1 MVHEAS
7 LSDRESAETVLAAVR
22 RRCKRIAV
30 IFADQGYT
38 GTLIETVKRTLKFT
52 LTIIKRTEVRTFHLL
67 PRRWVV
73 ERTFGWFGF
82 YRRLA
87 KDYER
92 YPAHSEAFVYI
103 ATSNIMLHR
112 LVAG

>member
-1 MVHEAS
+1 M
-7 LSDRESAETVLAAVR
+7 
-22 RRCKRIAV
+22 
-30 IFADQGYT
+30 
-38 GTLIETVKRTLKFT
+38 
-52 LTIIKRTEVRTFHLL
+52 IIKRTEVRSFHIL

-92 YPAHSEAFVYI
+92 YPKHSEAFVYI
-103 ATSNIMLHR
+103 AMSNIMIHR
-112 LVAG
+112 LARGF